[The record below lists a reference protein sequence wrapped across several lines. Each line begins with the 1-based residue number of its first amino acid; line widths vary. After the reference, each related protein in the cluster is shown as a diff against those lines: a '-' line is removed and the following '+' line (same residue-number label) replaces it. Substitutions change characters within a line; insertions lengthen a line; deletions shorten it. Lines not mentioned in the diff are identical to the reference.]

1 MGMRVIV
8 IDTGEER
15 EKLAK
20 HHGAE
25 AFFDFQKGDTVPQVL
40 ELTQGGAHGVFV
52 TAVQSYPTSLGY
64 LGLRGGAK
72 VMW

>member
-8 IDTGEER
+8 VDTGEER

-20 HHGAE
+20 KHGAE
-25 AFFDFQKGDTVPQVL
+25 AFFDFTKGDPVKQVQ

-52 TAVQSYPTSLGY
+52 TAVQSYPIALGY
-64 LGLRGGAK
+64 LGIRGGAK